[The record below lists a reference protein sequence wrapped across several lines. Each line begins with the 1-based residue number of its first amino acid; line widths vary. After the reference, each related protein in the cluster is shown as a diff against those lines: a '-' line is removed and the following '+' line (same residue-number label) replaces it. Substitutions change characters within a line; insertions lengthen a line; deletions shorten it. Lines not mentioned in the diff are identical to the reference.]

1 MLITKQN
8 IKDLAQFTLNIE
20 DRIINPNIEDAQEYD
35 LKPTIG
41 DLMFDKLIEDFD
53 GGLIPWDI
61 LTAYAIGDFVV
72 YGKNV
77 YKSLTANIGNQPDLF
92 PLDWEV
98 NELGTFFN
106 KYLRPFIVFATYQQF
121 LLWIG
126 RNLTQYGLR
135 EMLEDTS
142 IPVTEEGRAAL
153 IADARKKRGI
163 WYNRLTNELCL
174 KNYTFDGVLYEVD
187 CDIYKPNPKQTYKI
201 RPIK

>member
-20 DRIINPNIEDAQEYD
+20 DRIINPNIEDSQEYD

-41 DLMFDKLIEDFD
+41 DAMFDKLIEDFD

-72 YGKNV
+72 YGKIV
-77 YKSLTANIGNQPDLF
+77 YKALTANVGSQPDLF
-92 PLDWEV
+92 PFDWEV

-163 WYNRLTNELCL
+163 WYNRLENELCK
-174 KNYTFDGVLYEVD
+174 KNRTFDGVQYLVD
-187 CDIYKPNPKQTYKI
+187 CEVYKPNPKQTYKI